1 MERVPLEEI
10 RTGDAAEL
18 SRTVTESHLTLFA
31 GLTGDV
37 NPVHVDAVAAEA
49 SPFGERIAHGMLTA
63 GMISAVLGTRL
74 PGPGCI
80 YVSQTLRFTRPVR
93 IGDTVTARV
102 EVTEVRREK
111 RRVVL
116 DTTCRNQEGE
126 TVLEGVAEVLI
137 PGDGDEDGGGV
148 E

>member
-18 SRTVTESHLTLFA
+18 SRTVTESDLTLFA
-31 GLTGDV
+31 GLTGDF

-49 SPFGERIAHGMLTA
+49 SPFGGRIAHGMLTA

-102 EVTEVRREK
+102 EVTGVRREK

-126 TVLEGVAEVLI
+126 TVLEGEAEVLI
-137 PGDGDEDGGGV
+137 PEDEDGV